1 MCIPPFLRPMSDI
14 PVLIILTYFNRIS
27 APTTPA
33 QGTVFISRATVA
45 AKPQRS
51 SSSSARGRGFC
62 LLPPEQRSQQSLG
75 ARAAV
80 HRAGCS
86 CPLPP
91 EQRLERSL
99 GARAAGHRAGCSCQL
114 PPEQCLSIS
123 TGSLCVHP
131 AFLRP
136 LSDVHVMTI
145 SVCINL
151 FPASTPPTQG
161 TIFISVAAIS
171 FFITSAMLLIASLHH
186 LIHRRC

>member
-1 MCIPPFLRPMSDI
+1 MHPTQLRHGVVPAVCIPPFLRPMSDI

-45 AKPQRS
+45 AMPQRS

-99 GARAAGHRAGCSCQL
+99 GARAAGHRAGCSCPATRAMPL
-114 PPEQCLSIS
+114 HFDRE
-123 TGSLCVHP
+123 SLC
-131 AFLRP
+131 ASR
-136 LSDVHVMTI
+136 LS
-145 SVCINL
+145 
-151 FPASTPPTQG
+151 STT
-161 TIFISVAAIS
+161 V
-171 FFITSAMLLIASLHH
+171 
-186 LIHRRC
+186 